1 MVVESTIFYFPLQRS
16 MAVSPCACSNLG
28 APWHSD
34 LKLSS
39 SFVLG
44 WYRFHCHKIEVIQ
57 RVIIVGS
64 QNRSHTLV
72 GL

>member
-16 MAVSPCACSNLG
+16 MAVSPYACSNLG

-44 WYRFHCHKIEVIQ
+44 WYCHKIEVIQ
-57 RVIIVGS
+57 RVIIDGS
-64 QNRSHTLV
+64 TS
-72 GL
+72 GA